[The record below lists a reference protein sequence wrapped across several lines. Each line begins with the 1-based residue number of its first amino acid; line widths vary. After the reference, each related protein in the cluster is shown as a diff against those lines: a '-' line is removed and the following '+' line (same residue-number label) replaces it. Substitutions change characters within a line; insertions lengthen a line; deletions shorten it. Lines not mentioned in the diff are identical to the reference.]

1 MSYSTLFWNHPPKI
15 NPTRSVDPLGFDALR
30 EAMADT
36 LVPLLTGATRD
47 ADEYI
52 WTVVGLRWARKET
65 GSSIDSTIYNKG
77 FALFERALKQYWYK
91 SCGRKSSGINVV
103 KELCDRPKPDVGR
116 PILVDQRS
124 TGLLGSYIV
133 SLRGMGLVQK
143 NSLHVVEDAS
153 ERLLADVHFSAR
165 NWTSSWNNLEDAFS
179 NKKIDFTEVRRRLG
193 GRLFSGEDQSMT
205 RAASAIRKQPK
216 AVSWVQVAQHL
227 SDKEQFRI
235 AKATKAVIQLEKV
248 ALEAFGKVLHG
259 EKTLSVSL
267 QKKLCYLA
275 VAAQKADPFPSSWAK
290 SSPLREAI
298 SIALS
303 SLASDSNSNP
313 AAALLRLH
321 KSVTHDIRKNEPWI
335 SDLGDIPAVF
345 EKWKPSGGTP
355 DLRFGNLR
363 KLVVQTKWRPRET

>member
-1 MSYSTLFWNHPPKI
+1 MSYSTLFWNRPPKKNTI
-15 NPTRSVDPLGFDALR
+15 RPADPLGFDALR
-30 EAMADT
+30 EAMADA

-65 GSSIDSTIYNKG
+65 KSSIDATIYNKG
-77 FALFERALKQYWYK
+77 FALFERALKQYLCRF
-91 SCGRKSSGINVV
+91 CGWKGSGINVV
-103 KELCDRPKPDVGR
+103 KELCKGPKPNVGR
-116 PILVDQRS
+116 PILLNERS

-153 ERLLADVHFSAR
+153 ERLLADMHFSAR

-179 NKKIDFTEVRRRLG
+179 NNRIDFTEARQRLG
-193 GRLFSGEDQSMT
+193 GRLFSGEDQSM
-205 RAASAIRKQPK
+205 RRSASAIRKQPK

-248 ALEAFGKVLHG
+248 ALEAFGNVLHG

-290 SSPLREAI
+290 RSPLREAI

-303 SLASDSNSNP
+303 SLAGDSNSNP

-355 DLRFGNLR
+355 DFRFGNLR